1 MNIYFFI
8 EILSAILLLFIII
21 LYVDINIFKES
32 ILMAKYI
39 AIQKNIR

>member
-8 EILSAILLLFIII
+8 EILFAILLFIII